1 MIKNLSDSSSK
12 GNFFDIFD
20 NLSNVINLRIDKT
33 YLSKSSY
40 LKQLN
45 GDLKVENNQIVN
57 ASILAK
63 YSEKDK
69 FLFSIKTS
77 NNGEKITTLY

>member
-1 MIKNLSDSSSK
+1 MIKNLTDTNSK

-20 NLSNVINLRIDKT
+20 NLSNAINLRMDKT

-45 GDLKVENNQIVN
+45 GDLKVT
-57 ASILAK
+57 
-63 YSEKDK
+63 
-69 FLFSIKTS
+69 F
-77 NNGEKITTLY
+77 